1 MEMRCALNDL
11 QDLKVTHDLDPYKG
25 AACESSLEFRSSLL
39 IILHLL
45 IVFAVIVPSH
55 LCSLKHYVFSAFN

>member
-11 QDLKVTHDLDPYKG
+11 QDLKVMHDLDPYK
-25 AACESSLEFRSSLL
+25 AACEPSLEFRRSLL

-45 IVFAVIVPSH
+45 IVFAVIVPSY
-55 LCSLKHYVFSAFN
+55 LCSLKHYVFSPFN